1 MNVSIMVIE
10 VQCICSFL
18 SQVLGIDNDKNVV
31 EFMLGFLLT
40 FLKSESGFLVR
51 ISFDQFIADNI
62 HK

>member
-10 VQCICSFL
+10 VQWFCSLL
-18 SQVLGIDNDKNVV
+18 SQFLGLDNDKNVV